1 MPSPAVLTAPATIDT
16 LVLPP
21 PPPLPAPRTGIWAT
35 MHTAEER
42 SAYARSLRARV
53 KPENVSRLGRPKPKP
68 VWNASGADKAVYAF
82 ADIIRATAP
91 QGLRE
96 ALSAVLLGASASS
109 VIEVLRVTKP

>member
-1 MPSPAVLTAPATIDT
+1 MTAPPTPDT

-21 PPPLPAPRTGIWAT
+21 PPPAARTGIWAT

-42 SAYARSLRARV
+42 SAYARSLRAKV

-68 VWNASGADKAVYAF
+68 VWNASEADKTLYAF
-82 ADIIRATAP
+82 ADIIRATVP

-109 VIEVLRVTKP
+109 AVETLRATKP

>member
-1 MPSPAVLTAPATIDT
+1 MRPMPPPATIDT
-16 LVLPP
+16 LDLPP
-21 PPPLPAPRTGIWAT
+21 PPPAARTGIWAT

-42 SAYARSLRARV
+42 SAYARSLRAKV

-68 VWNASGADKAVYAF
+68 VWNASEADKALYAF

-96 ALSAVLLGASASS
+96 ALSAVLLGASASCA
-109 VIEVLRVTKP
+109 VETLRATKP